1 MPWSFDL
8 FFFSILNYLTETDYY
23 LWWFADS
30 SMMRLSAEHVS
41 ISKTL
46 LCMFC
51 IYLRLQIC
59 ASTVKRTS
67 VFFGCQISWSLFNL
81 LKVKKCLLLMPSWYV
96 QWHLLN
102 STWLISQL
110 LILYCPCEE
119 GFRKQCCISSVCSA
133 RQLRYSQLFCFVFC
147 WEIQFFGLVGVWRR
161 NRSTVC
167 VCLVNEFLF
176 FIIDIYCQT
185 LSVC

>member
-167 VCLVNEFLF
+167 VFGKWIF